1 MAADVEDGRVVV
13 GVHVGELLRGGQLL
27 LRDLVREELL
37 ALLVLEHLLADGV
50 ERRVRARRRGEVDIE
65 VRGEDVIGVRGL
77 GEVPAL
83 EECEYAR

>member
-13 GVHVGELLRGGQLL
+13 RAHVGELLRGGQLL

-50 ERRVRARRRGEVDIE
+50 ERRVRARGRGEVDVE
-65 VRGEDVIGVRGL
+65 L
-77 GEVPAL
+77 
-83 EECEYAR
+83 